1 MSGEQTIT
9 QRIRARFERDEHV
22 PHPSA
27 IALGERAG
35 TVTLRGT
42 LTTPRQRGTA
52 VHIAKSIPGVT
63 FVSDELVLDPRDR
76 TEDAEIRGT
85 ALQALISNAVLAEHV
100 DVTVRDGWLT
110 LKGEVRHQADSDA
123 AFDSVCRLPGVGG
136 ITNKIKVVAAPL
148 A

>member
-9 QRIRARFERDEHV
+9 ERIRARFERDEHV
-22 PHPSA
+22 PHPAA
-27 IALGERAG
+27 IAVGERAG
-35 TVTLRGT
+35 AVTLRGT
-42 LTTPRQRGTA
+42 VASPRQRDVA

-76 TEDAEIRGT
+76 TEDAEIRGA
-85 ALQALISNAVLAEHV
+85 ALQALMSNAVLAEHV

-110 LKGEVRHQADSDA
+110 LKGEVKHQADSDA
-123 AFDSVCRLPGVGG
+123 AFDAVCGLPGVGG
-136 ITNKIKVVAAPL
+136 ITNKITVIAAPV